1 MVQCLLST
9 HDIDGFFEARQWQ
22 VLPFQHAA
30 WQAYADGASTLI
42 HAATGQ
48 GKTLAAW
55 LGPLSEA
62 CDAQEPL
69 RVLWLTPMRAL
80 AADTQA
86 QLQAAAD
93 ALQVPWQ
100 VGLRTGDSSSS
111 QRSRQRK
118 RLPQAL
124 VTTPESASLLL
135 SYGDLLPQ
143 WRGLRAIVVDEWHE
157 LLGSKRGVQ
166 TELVMA
172 RLRQLAPELRT
183 IGLSATLGNV
193 EQAARVLV
201 GPSGRVQRISG
212 EAKAPPTIETLLPD
226 TVERFPWAGH
236 MGLSNVEAVAQRLQ
250 HTGSSLVFTNTRA
263 QAERWHDALREHL
276 PGHAIALHH
285 ASLDRAARSAAEQGI
300 RDGTLRTVVAT
311 SSLDLGV
318 DFAPVELVVQI
329 GGPKGVARLLQRA
342 GRSGHAP
349 GRGSHIL
356 CVPAHALELA
366 EFAAARDAIASGTL
380 EKREPLR
387 NCLDVLAQHV
397 CTLALSGRVRA
408 EEIREHAT
416 ATHAF
421 AELDD
426 ARWQWVLDYVQRG
439 GDALQAYP
447 QYRKVEQD
455 AEGVLRIPDA
465 TIARRHRMAIG
476 TITADAHMQVAWMS
490 GGRIGQVEERFIAG
504 LQPGDSFLFAG
515 RALTLVRVRDMTAYV
530 RAGRSRRLVP
540 RWAGGRMPLSST
552 LADALL
558 NGYAQADAGMA
569 QGVEMTALAPLLALQ
584 RDWSALPGR
593 DHLLVEQVRSRE
605 GTHWFVFPFAGRHAH
620 EALAALAGWRLSQQS
635 PVTATLTANDY
646 GFEVLAP
653 ELPAL
658 SEALLRQL
666 MTAEGLHADLLAA
679 INGTEL
685 AKRHFREIARVAGLV
700 FEGYPGRGKS
710 TRQVQASSGL
720 IFDVLSRY
728 DPQNLLMHQAQEE
741 VLRQQLDLSR
751 ARQVLEQLPRQTV
764 VLAAPPRLTP
774 LAFPLWAE
782 RISSRVSSEDVATR
796 VARMVASLEQAA
808 DRRRRRALRKAG

>member
-1 MVQCLLST
+1 MVQRLLST
-9 HDIDGFFEARQWQ
+9 HAIDGFFDARQWQ
-22 VLPFQHAA
+22 ILPFQRAA
-30 WQAYADGASTLI
+30 WQAYADGESMLI

-55 LGPLSEA
+55 LGPLAEA

-93 ALQVPWQ
+93 ALQIPWQ

-172 RLRQLAPELRT
+172 RLRQLAPDLRT

-201 GPSGRVQRISG
+201 GPSGRVRRIGG
-212 EAKAPPTIETLLPD
+212 EAKAPPAIESLLPD

-250 HTGSSLVFTNTRA
+250 QAGSSLVFTNTRA
-263 QAERWHDALREHL
+263 QAERWHDALRERL
-276 PGHAIALHH
+276 PEHPMALHH

-300 RDGTLRTVVAT
+300 RDGSLRTVVAT

-356 CVPAHALELA
+356 CVPTHALELA

-408 EEIREHAT
+408 EEILEHAH

-421 AELDD
+421 AELD
-426 ARWQWVLDYVQRG
+426 ATRWQWVMDYVQRG
-439 GDALQAYP
+439 GAALQAYP
-447 QYRKVEQD
+447 QYRKVQQD
-455 AEGVLRIPDA
+455 ADGVLRIPDA

-490 GGRIGQVEERFIAG
+490 GGRIGHVEERFIAG

-552 LADALL
+552 LAEALL
-558 NGYAQADAGMA
+558 TGYAQADAGAAPGPEMA
-569 QGVEMTALAPLLALQ
+569 ALAPLLALQ
-584 RDWSALPGR
+584 SDWSALPGR

-620 EALAALAGWRLSQQS
+620 EALAALVGWRLSQQT

-658 SEALLRQL
+658 TEPLLRQL
-666 MTAEGLHADLLAA
+666 MTAEGLHGDLLAA

-728 DPQNLLMHQAQEE
+728 DPENLLMHQAQEE
-741 VLRQQLDLSR
+741 VVRQ
-751 ARQVLEQLPRQTV
+751 
-764 VLAAPPRLTP
+764 
-774 LAFPLWAE
+774 
-782 RISSRVSSEDVATR
+782 
-796 VARMVASLEQAA
+796 
-808 DRRRRRALRKAG
+808 